1 MNANKRVFLFVLFS
15 LLLYLAVSYLT
26 LAYKKSWTY
35 FERVNLLSDIVAPS
49 GKAINAANAK
59 GAPVELPPDVDPAD
73 TLLISK
79 LDTVKL
85 KDTIADSAAINHAP
99 PKKPISLAPLA
110 ENITKKDI
118 VLLSEDSTQ
127 VALARFADKLAAL
140 KKGKKVKV
148 RIAYLGDSMIE
159 GDLLSQTLR
168 SLLQQLY
175 GGKGVGFVPITS
187 QVAQFRRTA
196 IATFSNG
203 WKDLNFKN
211 TRKNNLF
218 LSGHVFYSSGN
229 DWVNIRDNTTKDTAS
244 NLGKYLF
251 YGVSN
256 DSSFVLVNKKNYPL
270 EGKALFNRERVLND
284 KGKSITLS
292 TSDRGLPIYGVSF
305 ESESG
310 VIVDNFSFRGISG
323 LEFARMNNDFL
334 KAINDHNPYDLV
346 IFQFGI
352 NVLYNPDETNFNWY
366 KRAAVP
372 VIKKMKNSFS
382 KADFLIVGTGDR
394 AFRYADGYQSATGIE
409 ELIKVQ
415 AAMALQTNCAFYSL
429 YAVMG
434 GKNSMVDWATQ
445 SPSLANK
452 DYVHPNALGARILG
466 KHLFEAIN
474 KEVNKLEVKK
484 TEE

>member
-15 LLLYLAVSYLT
+15 LLLYLAVSYFT
-26 LAYKKSWTY
+26 LAYKKSWAP
-35 FERVNLLSDIVAPS
+35 FERVNLLSDIVATS
-49 GKAINAANAK
+49 GMTIGSPRSKEVL
-59 GAPVELPPDVDPAD
+59 VELPPDVDPAD
-73 TLLISK
+73 TLLTSN
-79 LDTVKL
+79 LDTIEL
-85 KDTIADSAAINHAP
+85 KDTTSDSAIVNNAP
-99 PKKPISLAPLA
+99 QKKPISLAPLA

-118 VLLSEDSTQ
+118 ILLSEDSTQ
-127 VALARFADKLAAL
+127 VALARFTDKLAAL
-140 KKGKKVKV
+140 KSGKKIKV

-196 IATFSNG
+196 TATFSNG

-218 LSGHVFYSSGN
+218 LSGHVFYSSGS
-229 DWVNIRDNTTKDTAS
+229 DWVKIRDNTTKDTTT
-244 NLGKYLF
+244 NLGKYIF
-251 YGVSN
+251 YGASN
-256 DSSFVLVNKKNYPL
+256 DSSFVEVNKKVYPL
-270 EGKALFNRERVLND
+270 EGKALFNRERLFND

-292 TSDRGLPIYGVSF
+292 TSDQGLPIYGVSF

-323 LEFARMNNDFL
+323 LEFARINTDFL
-334 KAINDHNPYDLV
+334 KAINEHNPYDLV
-346 IFQFGI
+346 IFQFGV

-372 VIKKMKNSFS
+372 VINKMKSCFS

-394 AFRYADGYQSATGIE
+394 AFRYPDGYQSATGIE

-415 AAMALQTNCAFYSL
+415 AAMALQTNSAFYSL

-474 KEVNKLEVKK
+474 KEVNKLEVN
-484 TEE
+484 